1 MSSGSAGSDRISRG
15 AKISVAMNPAINHGS
30 NKAKS
35 KKFCDLQESDVG
47 LDPKKVS
54 NRKYKR
60 EED

>member
-1 MSSGSAGSDRISRG
+1 MVVLEVTELSRG

-35 KKFCDLQESDVG
+35 KKYCDLQESDMG

-54 NRKYKR
+54 NRKCER